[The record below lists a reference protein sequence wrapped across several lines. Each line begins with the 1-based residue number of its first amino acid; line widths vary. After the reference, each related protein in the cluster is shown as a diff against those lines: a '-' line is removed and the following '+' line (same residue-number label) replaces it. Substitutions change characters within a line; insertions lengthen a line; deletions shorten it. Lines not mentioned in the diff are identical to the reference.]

1 VCRQIRAESGVPI
14 VMLTARSDTLDVVV
28 GLESGADDYV
38 VKPFKPKELV
48 ARLRARLRTRDDEA
62 PETLTIGPPDDLV
75 TIDVPGHRVVHGG
88 EQVQLTPL
96 EFDLLVAL
104 ARKPNTVF
112 TREVLL
118 EQVWNYRHAADT
130 RLVNVH
136 VQRPAGQGRARPRA
150 PAGRRHRAGGRLQ
163 GGPGLTTGLPP
174 SPATR
179 TSGGPPADPAGGP
192 VRSRPAAVSIDPR
205 WRRALHGAE
214 RGVSEVAGSAGQRWR
229 SSLQTRVVLTT
240 LVVSSL
246 VVALFISL
254 LLESVG
260 RGLVDAKTRTAL
272 GEARSGVVSLE
283 GDPRLLSEEL
293 TDGEAVNQLEDVF
306 ADLVDR
312 AAGSDYEVLLAGV
325 PGTGGAFSSGG
336 LGGDDVPEELTDRL
350 DAREAPAYVFAP
362 VPAGASERS
371 LVVASPVR
379 LPTQV
384 GEYRLFH
391 VFPLTAER
399 ETLSLVRRTATVSGV
414 LLVGLLA
421 LITGLVARQVVA
433 PVRAAARTAAR
444 LASGRLDERLT
455 VRGEDEIAQLGSSF
469 NSMADALQSQ
479 IRLLEDL
486 SRVQRRFVSDVSH
499 ELRTPLTTVRMA
511 ADVLFDA
518 REDFPRG
525 ASRSAEL
532 LQAELDRF
540 EALLADLLEI
550 SRYDAGAADL
560 DVGATDLCPVVR
572 RVLAAAAPL
581 ADRHGSRFDLH
592 LPARPVVAEV
602 EQVRIERV
610 LRNLVV
616 NAVEHGEGS
625 RSRWPC
631 RRTTTRWS

>member
-1 VCRQIRAESGVPI
+1 VVASGP
-14 VMLTARSDTLDVVV
+14 
-28 GLESGADDYV
+28 
-38 VKPFKPKELV
+38 
-48 ARLRARLRTRDDEA
+48 DE
-62 PETLTIGPPDDLV
+62 PPR
-75 TIDVPGHRVVHGG
+75 P
-88 EQVQLTPL
+88 
-96 EFDLLVAL
+96 
-104 ARKPNTVF
+104 
-112 TREVLL
+112 
-118 EQVWNYRHAADT
+118 
-130 RLVNVH
+130 
-136 VQRPAGQGRARPRA
+136 RPAP
-150 PAGRRHRAGGRLQ
+150 
-163 GGPGLTTGLPP
+163 
-174 SPATR
+174 
-179 TSGGPPADPAGGP
+179 
-192 VRSRPAAVSIDPR
+192 VSIDPS
-205 WRRALHGAE
+205 WRRGLHTAQRTGRALG
-214 RGVSEVAGSAGQRWR
+214 RSAGQRWR
-229 SSLQTRVVLTT
+229 SSLQTRVVVTT

-260 RGLVDAKTRTAL
+260 RGLVEAKTRTAL
-272 GEARSGVVSLE
+272 GEARSGVVTVE

-293 TDGEAVNQLEDVF
+293 TDPEQVSRLEDVF
-306 ADLVDR
+306 EDLARR
-312 AAGSDYEVLLAGV
+312 AAGSDYRVLLV
-325 PGTGGAFSSGG
+325 GGRGNFSSGG
-336 LGGDDVPEELTDRL
+336 VGDEDVPERLVERL
-350 DAREAPAYVFAP
+350 DARQVSAYVFAP
-362 VPAGASERS
+362 VPAGSSDSS
-371 LVVASPVR
+371 LVVGSPVR
-379 LPTQV
+379 LPQQL

-399 ETLSLVRRTATVSGV
+399 QTLSLVRSTATVSGV

-421 LITGLVARQVVA
+421 LITGLVARQVVV
-433 PVRAAARTAAR
+433 PVREAARTAAR

-455 VRGEDEIAQLGSSF
+455 VRGEDEIARLGSSF

-518 REDFPRG
+518 REDFPAG

-560 DVGATDLCPVVR
+560 DVSATDLCPVVR

-581 ADRHGSRFDLH
+581 AARHGSRFDLH
-592 LPARPVVAEV
+592 LPARPVVADV

-616 NAVEHGEGS
+616 NAVEHGEGRPVEVALEADDDKVVVTVRDHGVGLQPGQAGMVFTRFWRGDPS
-625 RSRWPC
+625 RA
-631 RRTTTRWS
+631 RTTGGTGLGLAIALEDVRLHGGWLQAAGAPGRGSVFRMTLPRAAGRAVPDTPLEPPP

>member
-1 VCRQIRAESGVPI
+1 MPPAP
-14 VMLTARSDTLDVVV
+14 D
-28 GLESGADDYV
+28 LE
-38 VKPFKPKELV
+38 E
-48 ARLRARLRTRDDEA
+48 EA
-62 PETLTIGPPDDLV
+62 P
-75 TIDVPGHRVVHGG
+75 
-88 EQVQLTPL
+88 
-96 EFDLLVAL
+96 
-104 ARKPNTVF
+104 
-112 TREVLL
+112 
-118 EQVWNYRHAADT
+118 
-130 RLVNVH
+130 
-136 VQRPAGQGRARPRA
+136 RARPT
-150 PAGRRHRAGGRLQ
+150 P
-163 GGPGLTTGLPP
+163 
-174 SPATR
+174 
-179 TSGGPPADPAGGP
+179 
-192 VRSRPAAVSIDPR
+192 VSIDPP
-205 WRRALHGAE
+205 WRRALHDAQ
-214 RGVSEVAGSAGQRWR
+214 RAIGQLARAASRRWR

-240 LVVSSL
+240 LVVSSF

-260 RGLVDAKTRTAL
+260 RGLVEAKTRTAL
-272 GEARSGVVSLE
+272 GEARSGVLTVES
-283 GDPRLLSEEL
+283 DPRLLSEEL
-293 TDGEAVNQLEDVF
+293 SEPELRSRLEDVF
-306 ADLVDR
+306 EDLARR
-312 AAGSDYEVLLAGV
+312 AAGSDYRVLLLG
-325 PGTGGAFSSGG
+325 GTGGAFSSGG
-336 LGGDDVPEELTDRL
+336 VGDEDVPPTLVGRL
-350 DAREAPAYVFAP
+350 QARDAPAYVFAP
-362 VPAGASERS
+362 VPDGASGSS
-371 LVVASPVR
+371 LVVGSPVR
-379 LPTQV
+379 LPEPL
-384 GEYRLFH
+384 GDYRLFH

-399 ETLSLVRRTATVSGV
+399 ETLGLVRRTATVSGV

-455 VRGEDEIAQLGSSF
+455 VRGEDEIARLGSSF

-560 DVGATDLCPVVR
+560 DLSATDLCPVVR
-572 RVLAAAAPL
+572 RVLVAAAPL
-581 ADRHGSRFDLH
+581 AARHGTRFDLH
-592 LPARPVVAEV
+592 LPARPVVADV

-616 NAVEHGEGS
+616 NAVEHGEGRPVEVALEADDDKVVVTVRDHGVGLQPGQAGMVFTRFWRGDPS
-625 RSRWPC
+625 RA
-631 RRTTTRWS
+631 RTTGGTGLGLAIALEDVRLHGGWLQAAGAPGRGSVFRMTLPRTAGSTVPDTPLEAPR

>member
-1 VCRQIRAESGVPI
+1 
-14 VMLTARSDTLDVVV
+14 
-28 GLESGADDYV
+28 
-38 VKPFKPKELV
+38 
-48 ARLRARLRTRDDEA
+48 
-62 PETLTIGPPDDLV
+62 
-75 TIDVPGHRVVHGG
+75 
-88 EQVQLTPL
+88 
-96 EFDLLVAL
+96 
-104 ARKPNTVF
+104 
-112 TREVLL
+112 
-118 EQVWNYRHAADT
+118 
-130 RLVNVH
+130 
-136 VQRPAGQGRARPRA
+136 
-150 PAGRRHRAGGRLQ
+150 
-163 GGPGLTTGLPP
+163 
-174 SPATR
+174 
-179 TSGGPPADPAGGP
+179 
-192 VRSRPAAVSIDPR
+192 VSIDPP
-205 WRRALHGAE
+205 WRR
-214 RGVSEVAGSAGQRWR
+214 GVHTAQRTTRELGRAAGQRWR

-260 RGLVDAKTRTAL
+260 RGLVEAKTRTAL
-272 GEARSGVVSLE
+272 GEARSGALTLE
-283 GDPRLLSEEL
+283 NNPRLLSEEL
-293 TDGEAVNQLEDVF
+293 TESEQVGRLEDVF
-306 ADLVDR
+306 TDLNRR
-312 AAGSDYEVLLAGV
+312 AAGSDYRVLLVGA
-325 PGTGGAFSSGG
+325 TGGAFSSGG
-336 LGGDDVPEELTDRL
+336 FGDEDVPQRLVDRL
-350 DAREAPAYVFAP
+350 DDREGPAYVFAP
-362 VPAGASERS
+362 VPEGSSDPS
-371 LVVASPVR
+371 LVVGSPVG
-379 LPTQV
+379 LPQEL

-399 ETLSLVRRTATVSGV
+399 QTLGLVRRTATVSGV

-421 LITGLVARQVVA
+421 LITGLVARQVVV

-469 NSMADALQSQ
+469 NSMADALQGQ

-518 REDFPRG
+518 REDFPAG

-560 DVGATDLCPVVR
+560 DISPTDVCPLVR
-572 RVLAAAAPL
+572 RVLTAAAPL
-581 ADRHGSRFDLH
+581 AERHGSRLVVS
-592 LPARPVVAEV
+592 LPARPVVADL

-616 NAVEHGEGS
+616 NAVEHGEGRPVEVALTADDDKVVVTVRDSGVGLQPGQAGMVFTRFWRGDPS
-625 RSRWPC
+625 RARATGGTGLGLAIALEDVRLHGGWLQAAGAPGRGSIFRMTLP
-631 RRTTTRWS
+631 RTAGRSVPDTPLEPPR

>member
-1 VCRQIRAESGVPI
+1 
-14 VMLTARSDTLDVVV
+14 M
-28 GLESGADDYV
+28 
-38 VKPFKPKELV
+38 
-48 ARLRARLRTRDDEA
+48 
-62 PETLTIGPPDDLV
+62 
-75 TIDVPGHRVVHGG
+75 
-88 EQVQLTPL
+88 
-96 EFDLLVAL
+96 
-104 ARKPNTVF
+104 
-112 TREVLL
+112 
-118 EQVWNYRHAADT
+118 
-130 RLVNVH
+130 
-136 VQRPAGQGRARPRA
+136 
-150 PAGRRHRAGGRLQ
+150 
-163 GGPGLTTGLPP
+163 
-174 SPATR
+174 
-179 TSGGPPADPAGGP
+179 
-192 VRSRPAAVSIDPR
+192 SIDPS
-205 WRRALHGAE
+205 WRRGLHAAQ
-214 RGVSEVAGSAGQRWR
+214 RSNRRLARSTGQRWR

-260 RGLVDAKTRTAL
+260 RGLVEAKTRTAL
-272 GEARSGVVSLE
+272 GEARSGVLTLE
-283 GDPRLLSEEL
+283 GDRRLLSDEL
-293 TDGEAVNQLEDVF
+293 TEAEQVSLLEEAF
-306 ADLVDR
+306 ADLARR
-312 AAGSDYEVLLAGV
+312 AAGSDYRVLLVGA
-325 PGTGGAFSSGG
+325 PGSAAFSSGAG
-336 LGGDDVPEELTDRL
+336 VGDDDVPERLADRL
-350 DAREAPAYVFAP
+350 DAQRVPAYVFVP
-362 VPAGASERS
+362 VPEGSADRS
-371 LVVASPVR
+371 LVVGSPVS
-379 LPTQV
+379 LPQQR

-518 REDFPRG
+518 REHFPAG

-540 EALLADLLEI
+540 EALLGDLLEI

-560 DVGATDLCPVVR
+560 DVSATDLCPVVR

-581 ADRHGSRFDLH
+581 AARHGSRFDLH
-592 LPARPVVAEV
+592 LPARPVVADV

-616 NAVEHGEGS
+616 NAVEHGEGKPVEVALEADDDKVVVTVRDHGVGLQPGQAGMVFTRFWRGDPS
-625 RSRWPC
+625 RA
-631 RRTTTRWS
+631 RTTGGTGLGLAIALEDVRLHGGWLQAAGTPGRGSLFRMTLPRTAGRTVPDTPLEPPR